1 MARILVVDNDAGTRV
16 VMRAILEQDGFVNEE
31 APSGTAALDAVRGGA
46 PDLILLDLMMPGV
59 DGYEFL
65 RRLRAD
71 PKNGTTPVVVIS
83 AKGAT
88 ERGEAL
94 AAGADDYFEKPFS
107 PLALLR
113 VVEATLGPEAAAAGR
128 P

>member
-1 MARILVVDNDAGTRV
+1 MARILVVDDDEGVRV
-16 VMRAILEQDGFVNEE
+16 VMRAILEQDGFTIEE
-31 APSGTAALDAVRGGA
+31 AASGEAALDAVRDG
-46 PDLILLDLMMPGV
+46 PTDLVLLDLMMPGV

-65 RRLRAD
+65 RRLRGEPA
-71 PKNGTTPVVVIS
+71 TAATPVVVVS
-83 AKGAT
+83 AKGADGR
-88 ERGEAL
+88 EDAL

-113 VVEATLGPEAAAAGR
+113 VVERTLGPEAAAAGR